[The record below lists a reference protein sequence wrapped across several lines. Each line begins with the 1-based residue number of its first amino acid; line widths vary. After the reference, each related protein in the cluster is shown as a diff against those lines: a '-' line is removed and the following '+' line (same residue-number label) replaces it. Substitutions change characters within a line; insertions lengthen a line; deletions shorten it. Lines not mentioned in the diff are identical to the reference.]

1 MRKVVIV
8 TGGTSG
14 IGFAAARKFL
24 EEHAVVGVAS
34 LDPQDIVD
42 AAMLVLKKEGDADYH
57 DLDVT
62 DEKSCAKLV
71 NDVINKYGRVDVLIN
86 AAGVRGQVGPPLKT
100 DFADFEHT
108 MQVNL
113 SGTVRMSTITAGRM
127 KEQGSGTIINI
138 SSISGT
144 MVTAEDYGYHCSKSA
159 VDMAT
164 KVLAREVSPFGV
176 RCLAV
181 APGGVKTG
189 MNSSDWEKQ
198 GAGLHIKERLIG
210 AREAAEA
217 IWLMTTDEASAIN
230 GSVLM
235 MDDGCTAFK
244 GIY

>member
-1 MRKVVIV
+1 MSELK
-8 TGGTSG
+8 T
-14 IGFAAARKFL
+14 IGEA
-24 EEHAVVGVAS
+24 E
-34 LDPQDIVD
+34 
-42 AAMLVLKKEGDADYH
+42 YH
-57 DLDVT
+57 YLDVA
-62 DEKSCAKLV
+62 DEKSCIHLV
-71 NDVINKYGRVDVLIN
+71 NNVINRYKRVDVLVN
-86 AAGVRGQVGPPLKT
+86 AAGVRGKPSLPLDT
-100 DFADFEHT
+100 DFRDFKRT
-108 MQVNL
+108 MEINL
-113 SGTVRMSTITAGRM
+113 MGTVRMATIVAGHM